1 MHIKHLLLLKCLRDS
16 LILQS
21 SSAHQLN
28 AHRMWGTINTVCSLR
43 LSPNLELQPAAD
55 KTLSL
60 RLTIEKMHAFA
71 VLTKNVLRL

>member
-1 MHIKHLLLLKCLRDS
+1 MQMKHLLLLKCLRDS